1 MAVKSSGTLSF
12 TNIKDEFGLPP
23 NKNFGAYRVSQ
34 SVGDLSGLAL
44 DNDDNF
50 NALIPQSG
58 QISFGQFYGKRL
70 NVVVDYH
77 SGGDEFRPSTGKS
90 KYDGKKVTVIGG
102 FKTRPSS
109 TAGIKVYLHVNKD
122 LGSKKGAK
130 TLCALRTGTFSSSAT
145 VYVDVGDSGA
155 IYGAGGNGGS
165 GYTCDGGS
173 NGVNGTSALG
183 VQTSGVKIRVKNGG
197 RIQAGY
203 GGGGGAGGGHNDPDK
218 NTQDHA
224 SGGGGG
230 GGGAGF
236 PTGDGGKGGKN
247 SFGKGDD
254 GGNGSSGSKTG
265 GGNGGGGG
273 DGGGSEGGTG
283 GDGGAPGDNAGNGGG
298 GSGNVC
304 KGGGRSGGSNGSAI
318 RKAGSG
324 SFSII
329 SGSNRVFGDTSGSG
343 VA

>member
-1 MAVKSSGTLSF
+1 MAIKSSGTLSF

-23 NKNFGAYRVSQ
+23 NKNFGAYRISQ

-44 DNDDNF
+44 DNDDNL
-50 NALIPQSG
+50 NALIPKSG
-58 QISFGQFYGKRL
+58 QIRFSDFYNRRL
-70 NVVVDYH
+70 NVIVDYH
-77 SGGDEFRPSTGKS
+77 SGSDEFRPSTGKS
-90 KYDGKKVTVIGG
+90 KYDGNKVTVLGG

-109 TAGIKVYLHVNKD
+109 TSGIKVYLHVNKD

-155 IYGAGGNGGS
+155 IYGAGGNGGK
-165 GYTCDGGS
+165 GGGCGGGS

-183 VQTSGVKIRVKNGG
+183 VQTAGVKVRVKSSG

-203 GGGGGAGGGHNDPDK
+203 GGGGGGGGGHNDPDK

-224 SGGGGG
+224 SKGGGG

-236 PTGDGGKGGKN
+236 PNGNGGAGGQGAFGKGG
-247 SFGKGDD
+247 D

-273 DGGGSEGGTG
+273 DGGGSSGGTG

-298 GSGNVC
+298 GGGSVC
-304 KGGGRSGGSNGSAI
+304 KGGGGSGGSNGSAI

-343 VA
+343 VT

>member
-1 MAVKSSGTLSF
+1 MAIKSSGTLSF

-23 NKNFGAYRVSQ
+23 NKNIGAYRISQ
-34 SVGDLSGLAL
+34 SVGDLPGLAL
-44 DNDDNF
+44 DNDDNL

-58 QISFGQFYGKRL
+58 QISFGQFYNKRL
-70 NVVVDYH
+70 NVIVDYH
-77 SGGDEFRPSTGKS
+77 TGNDEFRPSTGKS
-90 KYDGKKVTVIGG
+90 KYDGNKVTVLGG

-109 TAGIKVYLHVNKD
+109 TSGIKVYLHVNKD

-130 TLCALRTGTFSSSAT
+130 TLCALRTGSFSSSAT
-145 VYVDVGDSGA
+145 VYVDVGDSGS
-155 IYGAGGNGGS
+155 IYGAGGNGGK
-165 GYTCDGGS
+165 GGGCGGGS

-183 VQTSGVKIRVKNGG
+183 VQTAGVKVRVKSGG

-203 GGGGGAGGGHNDPDK
+203 GGGGGGGGGHNDPDK

-224 SGGGGG
+224 SKGGGG

-236 PTGDGGKGGKN
+236 PNGNGGAGGTG
-247 SFGKGDD
+247 SFGKGDN
-254 GGNGSSGSKTG
+254 GGSGSNGSKTG
-265 GGNGGGGG
+265 GGGGGGGG

-283 GDGGAPGDNAGNGGG
+283 GDGGAPGDNAGSGGK

-304 KGGGRSGGSNGSAI
+304 NGGGGSGGSNGSAI

-343 VA
+343 VT